1 MRSIVQGFCRVLPV
15 LALLAGSLF
24 PGRAVSAAGSWENA
38 AIETADLGAASE
50 IVINASEYTDASEGV
65 ARLEAYYGQ
74 DGVLTPD
81 TGYVEWSIQVP
92 RDGAYQIGVSYCPYE
107 GKSADAERQLW
118 LDGEPVMGNG
128 SFLLS
133 RIWKDYGV
141 ISRDNRGNDLCP
153 EQIEVPQWRFQLVRD
168 TQNMQTQPLTVR
180 LTAGEHRLRLVSLRE
195 PAVIS
200 SVSLLPPASTQT
212 YAGYRAQYA
221 DALPA
226 EAEPI
231 YLDAET
237 PDRKSSPVLTP
248 SSDRSSPLTEPQDP
262 AKVRL
267 NILDG
272 AKWCVNG
279 QWVEYDFT
287 VEKAGLYQIS
297 FRWRQNDAR
306 GLFGTR
312 AFYIDD
318 ELPFQEMAAVEFP
331 YTSAWKISS
340 LSVADGD
347 CWFYL
352 DAGEHTLCIEAV
364 VGSISDLYAEVYE
377 SVQRLNVLYREIVMI
392 TGTQP
397 DIYRD
402 YELNKLL
409 PEVVAQLGEEAAVLE
424 KASQTMTAE
433 IGRSSYTSIL
443 DTAAYQL
450 REMHAKPH
458 KIPEKL
464 SGLNSYIASLGTWL
478 LNVKNNPLD
487 MDFIVIAPQ
496 RQEDRRAEA
505 GFFSRLLFEI
515 RAFAASFIEDYSVVG
530 SSVNAET
537 TIEIW
542 MNSGRDQAQIL
553 KSMIESDFT
562 PRSGIGVEVKVV
574 QGALLQATVAGIGPD
589 VALTVGQGDP
599 VNYALR
605 GAAYDLSRF
614 EDSDGVLERF
624 YEAAVTPLRLN
635 GSVYAL
641 PETMTFPMLFYRI
654 DILEEL
660 GIAVPQ
666 TWEEMYSL
674 LPVLQRRHMN
684 FGIPTSNPTTNASV
698 AMTTFGMFLYQN
710 GGAFYTDDGRESML
724 GTDIAVNTMRQ
735 WTELYTNYRLD
746 DVYDFASRFRSGE
759 MPIGIAEYTT
769 YNVLTAFAPEIRNQW
784 TFTTVPG
791 TVRDD
796 GTLDKTVPSS
806 IAASMIL
813 GATDK
818 PREAWEF
825 LKWWT
830 SDTVQTTFG
839 RRLETLL
846 GETGRYPSAN
856 KAAMERMP
864 WTVGEIKELSEQ
876 LQSVRGIPE
885 VAGGYFTWRH
895 LDNAFRAVL
904 NDGADPRDTM
914 LEYYRVINQE
924 IRIKREEFNLDG

>member
-1 MRSIVQGFCRVLPV
+1 
-15 LALLAGSLF
+15 
-24 PGRAVSAAGSWENA
+24 
-38 AIETADLGAASE
+38 
-50 IVINASEYTDASEGV
+50 
-65 ARLEAYYGQ
+65 
-74 DGVLTPD
+74 
-81 TGYVEWSIQVP
+81 
-92 RDGAYQIGVSYCPYE
+92 
-107 GKSADAERQLW
+107 
-118 LDGEPVMGNG
+118 
-128 SFLLS
+128 
-133 RIWKDYGV
+133 
-141 ISRDNRGNDLCP
+141 
-153 EQIEVPQWRFQLVRD
+153 
-168 TQNMQTQPLTVR
+168 
-180 LTAGEHRLRLVSLRE
+180 
-195 PAVIS
+195 
-200 SVSLLPPASTQT
+200 
-212 YAGYRAQYA
+212 
-221 DALPA
+221 
-226 EAEPI
+226 
-231 YLDAET
+231 
-237 PDRKSSPVLTP
+237 
-248 SSDRSSPLTEPQDP
+248 
-262 AKVRL
+262 
-267 NILDG
+267 
-272 AKWCVNG
+272 
-279 QWVEYDFT
+279 
-287 VEKAGLYQIS
+287 
-297 FRWRQNDAR
+297 
-306 GLFGTR
+306 
-312 AFYIDD
+312 
-318 ELPFQEMAAVEFP
+318 
-331 YTSAWKISS
+331 
-340 LSVADGD
+340 
-347 CWFYL
+347 
-352 DAGEHTLCIEAV
+352 
-364 VGSISDLYAEVYE
+364 
-377 SVQRLNVLYREIVMI
+377 
-392 TGTQP
+392 
-397 DIYRD
+397 
-402 YELNKLL
+402 
-409 PEVVAQLGEEAAVLE
+409 
-424 KASQTMTAE
+424 
-433 IGRSSYTSIL
+433 
-443 DTAAYQL
+443 
-450 REMHAKPH
+450 
-458 KIPEKL
+458 
-464 SGLNSYIASLGTWL
+464 
-478 LNVKNNPLD
+478 